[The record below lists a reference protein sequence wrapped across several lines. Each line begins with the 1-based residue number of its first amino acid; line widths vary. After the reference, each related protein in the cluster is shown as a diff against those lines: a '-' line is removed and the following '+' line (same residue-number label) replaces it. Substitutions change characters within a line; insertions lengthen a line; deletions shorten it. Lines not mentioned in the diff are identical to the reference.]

1 MSRFTH
7 FIRKVL
13 RGKPC
18 CPESFCFFSFGEILS
33 ILVWSNHF
41 WGITPESNPKSV
53 EWGCLESSARAKWPS
68 GGFTLRWVDAKRG
81 SQLPIASSLLLP
93 TATGESS
100 NAENMWKGDK
110 LKYSQRT
117 ILHIWEELS
126 QFFDSL
132 ASACGPPK
140 PWWKPSTY
148 IKSFS
153 FLKAGKK
160 DSVMVLVGKKTK
172 PQSTL

>member
-41 WGITPESNPKSV
+41 WGITPESSPKSV

-68 GGFTLRWVDAKRG
+68 GGFTLRWVEAKRG

-100 NAENMWKGDK
+100 NAENMWNTNILRGQSYISGRSCLNSLTHLHQPVDRPS
-110 LKYSQRT
+110 LDGNRVRT
-117 ILHIWEELS
+117 
-126 QFFDSL
+126 
-132 ASACGPPK
+132 
-140 PWWKPSTY
+140 
-148 IKSFS
+148 
-153 FLKAGKK
+153 
-160 DSVMVLVGKKTK
+160 
-172 PQSTL
+172 